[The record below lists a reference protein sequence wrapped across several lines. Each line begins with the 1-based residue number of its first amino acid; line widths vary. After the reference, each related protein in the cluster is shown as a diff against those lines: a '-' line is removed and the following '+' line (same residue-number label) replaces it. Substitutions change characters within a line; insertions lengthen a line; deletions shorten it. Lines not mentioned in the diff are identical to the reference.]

1 MWRFFLLALL
11 LIWTASPAVA
21 EETLPIWLN
30 EEFFGI
36 AQIEDY
42 EARLYERYRP
52 FNLNMEGRPRRTLR
66 NCTDFLAA
74 NAEGAELRARG
85 SFRGIPAGPLSQQ
98 LRHHDQLSVSGL

>member
-1 MWRFFLLALL
+1 MWRFFLSAFL
-11 LIWTASPAVA
+11 LIWTIPPAVA
-21 EETLPIWLN
+21 EEVLPIWLN

-74 NAEGAELRARG
+74 NAEGAEWGHVEHA
-85 SFRGIPAGPLSQQ
+85 
-98 LRHHDQLSVSGL
+98 